1 MCKER
6 NKKETYSFPTKKY
19 TEEVTTFGGNVDENG
34 FLIVNWGA
42 RGFHEYKHAYTG
54 TIDEDSVIQTKKN
67 WINMNVMPLV
77 YKKNIRGKT
86 EYTSLSGCLSDEI

>member
-1 MCKER
+1 M
-6 NKKETYSFPTKKY
+6 YSFPTKKY

-54 TIDEDSVIQTKKN
+54 KRIE
-67 WINMNVMPLV
+67 
-77 YKKNIRGKT
+77 
-86 EYTSLSGCLSDEI
+86 